1 MKKEKIIMTKDGFNK
16 LTAEYN
22 RMRYEEMQECLQ
34 NLQDAREKGDISE
47 NAEYEVAKQT
57 IDELNEKILK
67 IGAQLMNAS
76 IIEGVIDNG
85 TVQLLTWV
93 KIKNNKLG
101 KEIEYKIVPENESSL
116 KENKISFSSPI
127 GKALM
132 GKSIGEKVNVNVPA
146 GNMELEILNIRCF

>member
-1 MKKEKIIMTKDGFNK
+1 MRKEKIIMTRDGFNK
-16 LTAEYN
+16 MTAEYN
-22 RMRYEEMQECLQ
+22 RMRYEEMKECLQ

-67 IGAQLMNAS
+67 IGAQLMNAQ
-76 IIEGVIDNG
+76 IIDGVIDNG

-93 KIKNNKLG
+93 KIKNMKLG
-101 KEIEYKIVPENESSL
+101 KEVEYRIVPENESSL
-116 KENKISFSSPI
+116 RENKISFSSPI

-146 GNMELEILNIRCF
+146 GNIELEILNIRCF

>member
-1 MKKEKIIMTKDGFNK
+1 MKKEKIIMTRDGFNK

-22 RMRYEEMQECLQ
+22 RMRFEEMQECLE

-67 IGAQLMNAS
+67 VGAQLMNAH
-76 IIEGVIDNG
+76 IIESVIDNG

-93 KIKNNKLG
+93 KIKNMKLG
-101 KEIEYKIVPENESSL
+101 KEVEYKIVPENESSL
-116 KENKISFSSPI
+116 RENKISFSSPI

-132 GKSIGEKVNVNVPA
+132 GRGIGEKVNVNVPA

>member
-1 MKKEKIIMTKDGFNK
+1 MKKEKIIMTRDGFNK

-22 RMRYEEMQECLQ
+22 RMRFEEMQECLE

-67 IGAQLMNAS
+67 VGAQLMNAH
-76 IIEGVIDNG
+76 IIESVIDNG

-93 KIKNNKLG
+93 KIKNMKLG
-101 KEIEYKIVPENESSL
+101 KEVEYKIVPENESSL
-116 KENKISFSSPI
+116 RENKISFSSPI

-132 GKSIGEKVNVNVPA
+132 GKGIGEKVNVNVPA

>member
-1 MKKEKIIMTKDGFNK
+1 MQKIVMTRDGFNK
-16 LTAEYN
+16 LTNDYN
-22 RMRYEEMQECLQ
+22 RMRFEEMPECLQ

-47 NAEYEVAKQT
+47 NAEYEVAKQVLN
-57 IDELNEKILK
+57 DLNEKILK
-67 IGAQLMNAS
+67 AGNQIMRAH
-76 IIEGVIDNG
+76 IIEGVVDNG

-93 KIKNNKLG
+93 KILNKKMG

-116 KENKISFSSPI
+116 KEGKISASSPI

-132 GKSIGEKVNVNVPA
+132 NKKVGESVTVSVPA

>member
-1 MKKEKIIMTKDGFNK
+1 MKKEKIIMTRDGFNK

-22 RMRYEEMQECLQ
+22 RMRFEEMQECLE

-57 IDELNEKILK
+57 IDDLNEKILK
-67 IGAQLMNAS
+67 VGAQLMNAH
-76 IIEGVIDNG
+76 IIESVIDNG

-93 KIKNNKLG
+93 KIKNMKLG
-101 KEIEYKIVPENESSL
+101 KEVEYKIVPENESSL

-132 GKSIGEKVNVNVPA
+132 GKAIGERVSVNVPA

>member
-1 MKKEKIIMTKDGFNK
+1 MKKEKIIMTRDGFNK
-16 LTAEYN
+16 LTVEYN
-22 RMRYEEMQECLQ
+22 RMRFEEMQECLE

-67 IGAQLMNAS
+67 VGAQLMNAH
-76 IIEGVIDNG
+76 IIESVIDNG

-93 KIKNNKLG
+93 KIKNMKLG
-101 KEIEYKIVPENESSL
+101 KEVEYKIVPENESSL

-132 GKSIGEKVNVNVPA
+132 GKAIGEKVSVDVPA

>member
-22 RMRYEEMQECLQ
+22 RMRFEEMQECLQ

-67 IGAQLMNAS
+67 VGAQLMNAQ
-76 IIEGVIDNG
+76 IIESVIDNG

>member
-1 MKKEKIIMTKDGFNK
+1 MTREGFNK
-16 LTAEYN
+16 MTTEYN
-22 RMRYEEMQECLQ
+22 RMRFEEMKECLQ

-67 IGAQLMNAS
+67 IGSMLMNAQ

-93 KIKNNKLG
+93 KIKNKKTN
-101 KEIEYKIVPENESSL
+101 KEIEYKIVPENESNL
-116 KENKISFSSPI
+116 RENKISSNSPI

-132 GKSIGEKVNVNVPA
+132 SKKPGETVQVEVPA
-146 GNMELEILNIRCF
+146 GKMELEILNVRCF

>member
-1 MKKEKIIMTKDGFNK
+1 MKKEKIIMTRDGFNK

-22 RMRYEEMQECLQ
+22 RMRFEEMQECLE

-57 IDELNEKILK
+57 IDDLNEKILK
-67 IGAQLMNAS
+67 VGAQLMNAH
-76 IIEGVIDNG
+76 IIESVIDNG

-93 KIKNNKLG
+93 KIKNMKLG
-101 KEIEYKIVPENESSL
+101 KEVEYKIVPENESSL

-132 GKSIGEKVNVNVPA
+132 GKAIGEKVSVNVPA

>member
-22 RMRYEEMQECLQ
+22 RMRFEEMQECLQ

-67 IGAQLMNAS
+67 VGAQLMNAS

-101 KEIEYKIVPENESSL
+101 KEVEYKIVPENESSL
-116 KENKISFSSPI
+116 RENKISYSSPI
-127 GKALM
+127 GQALM
-132 GKSIGEKVNVNVPA
+132 GKSIGEKVKVNVPA

>member
-1 MKKEKIIMTKDGFNK
+1 MKKEKIIMTRDGFNK
-16 LTAEYN
+16 LTVEYN
-22 RMRYEEMQECLQ
+22 RMRFEEMQECLE

-57 IDELNEKILK
+57 IDDLNEKILK
-67 IGAQLMNAS
+67 VGAQLMNAH
-76 IIEGVIDNG
+76 IIESVIDNG

-93 KIKNNKLG
+93 KIKNMKLG
-101 KEIEYKIVPENESSL
+101 KEVEYKIVPENESSL

-132 GKSIGEKVNVNVPA
+132 GKAIGEKVSVNVPA

>member
-1 MKKEKIIMTKDGFNK
+1 MKKPILTREGYNK
-16 LTAEYN
+16 LVDEYH
-22 RMRYEEMQECLQ
+22 RMKGDEMRECLQ

-57 IDELNEKILK
+57 LDDLHAKIKKVGEVLN
-67 IGAQLMNAS
+67 NVR

-85 TVQLLTWV
+85 TVQLLTYV
-93 KIKNNKLG
+93 KIKNLKTS

-116 KENKISFSSPI
+116 KENKISSESPI

-132 GKSIGEKVNVNVPA
+132 NKKPGETVSVTVPA
-146 GNMELEILNIRCF
+146 GNLEFEILDLRCF

>member
-1 MKKEKIIMTKDGFNK
+1 MKKITMTRDGFNK
-16 LTAEYN
+16 MTENYN
-22 RMRYEEMQECLQ
+22 RMRFIEMRELLQ

-47 NAEYEVAKQT
+47 NAEYEVAKQM

-67 IGAQLMNAS
+67 VGSQLMNAQ

-93 KIKNNKLG
+93 KIKNLKLE

-116 KENKISFSSPI
+116 KENKISSTSPI

-132 GKSIGEKVNVNVPA
+132 NKRVGEKVNVIVPV
-146 GNMELEILNIRCF
+146 GDMQLEILNIRCF

>member
-1 MKKEKIIMTKDGFNK
+1 MTRDGFNK
-16 LTAEYN
+16 MTENYN
-22 RMRYEEMQECLQ
+22 RMRFIEMRELLQ

-47 NAEYEVAKQT
+47 NAEYEVAKQM

-67 IGAQLMNAS
+67 VGSQLMNAQ

-93 KIKNNKLG
+93 KIKNLKLE

-116 KENKISFSSPI
+116 KENKISSTSPI

-132 GKSIGEKVNVNVPA
+132 NKRVGEKVNVIVPV
-146 GNMELEILNIRCF
+146 GDMQLEILNIRCF

>member
-1 MKKEKIIMTKDGFNK
+1 MTKDGFNK

>member
-1 MKKEKIIMTKDGFNK
+1 MTKDGFNK

-22 RMRYEEMQECLQ
+22 RMRFEEMQECLQ

-67 IGAQLMNAS
+67 VGAQLMNAQ
-76 IIEGVIDNG
+76 IIESVIDNG

>member
-1 MKKEKIIMTKDGFNK
+1 MTKDGFNK

-67 IGAQLMNAS
+67 VGAQLMNAQ

-132 GKSIGEKVNVNVPA
+132 GKSIGEKVNVIVPA

>member
-1 MKKEKIIMTKDGFNK
+1 
-16 LTAEYN
+16 
-22 RMRYEEMQECLQ
+22 
-34 NLQDAREKGDISE
+34 
-47 NAEYEVAKQT
+47 
-57 IDELNEKILK
+57 
-67 IGAQLMNAS
+67 
-76 IIEGVIDNG
+76 
-85 TVQLLTWV
+85 LTWV

>member
-1 MKKEKIIMTKDGFNK
+1 MRKEKIIMTKDGFNK

-22 RMRYEEMQECLQ
+22 RMRFEEMQECSQ

-67 IGAQLMNAS
+67 VGAQLMNAS

-146 GNMELEILNIRCF
+146 GNIELEILNIRCF

>member
-1 MKKEKIIMTKDGFNK
+1 MKKIAMTREGFNK
-16 LTAEYN
+16 MTTEYN
-22 RMRYEEMQECLQ
+22 RMRFEEMKECLQ

-67 IGAQLMNAS
+67 IGSMLMNAQ

-93 KIKNNKLG
+93 KIKNKKTN
-101 KEIEYKIVPENESSL
+101 KEIEYKIVPENESNL
-116 KENKISFSSPI
+116 RENKISSNSPI

-132 GKSIGEKVNVNVPA
+132 SKKPGESVQVEVPA
-146 GNMELEILNIRCF
+146 GKMELEILNVRCF